1 MTVTQ
6 GMRLVGAERLEP
18 KRVFR
23 CVKCDPPTKKRGVL
37 RRYRF
42 RFESDRPG
50 LSGDYCLPCASDFT
64 GRSQWTI
71 RRELDDGA

>member
-1 MTVTQ
+1 MAT
-6 GMRLVGAERLEP
+6 MHLIDSERLEP

-37 RRYRF
+37 RRYLF
-42 RFESDRPG
+42 RFESDEPD

-64 GRSQWTI
+64 RRKQWTI
-71 RRELDDGA
+71 RQELDASG